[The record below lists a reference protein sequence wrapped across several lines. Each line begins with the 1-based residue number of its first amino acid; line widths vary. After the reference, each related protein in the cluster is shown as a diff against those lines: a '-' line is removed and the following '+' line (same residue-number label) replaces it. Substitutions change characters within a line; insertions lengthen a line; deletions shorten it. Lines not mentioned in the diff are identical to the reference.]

1 MEQKYSITQEKLL
14 YSERDVAV
22 VQFLKAVEMQ
32 KWLSRQ
38 VQKMRRRIDD
48 PKLSKEKCIPL
59 AKGARQVES
68 AMINLAI
75 SQLGNLETDGVMDY

>member
-1 MEQKYSITQEKLL
+1 MEQKYSTTKEKLL
-14 YSERDVAV
+14 YSEWDVAI

-48 PKLSKEKCIPL
+48 PKLSRVKRIPL
-59 AKGARQVES
+59 ARAVEQVDS
-68 AMINLAI
+68 FTASLAV
-75 SQLGNLETDGVMDY
+75 SQLGDLDTDGIMNF